1 MVACFLQVF
10 SIEMFSLSWLPFMLN
25 LKSIFRS
32 GSSRSDALLTAVVMK
47 PSSPPG
53 YFLPMTASELLAT
66 TRRQQWLQSLWDYS
80 SLPKDM
86 YRQYYLA
93 PLEHCITL
101 MQEFPLTNSG
111 PYARS
116 GGMAD
121 YMLETVS
128 YAARLSKSYMLPVG
142 APPEE
147 QAAQNAA
154 WNAVVVYAAM
164 LHSLEYLCH
173 LHVEL
178 ESGKRWF
185 PMSDS
190 PPEPYRFRFEQELS
204 PERLQ
209 SFGAMLAWN
218 VIPSEAISWLSNWP
232 EAVKTLSTY
241 LTGFR
246 AQSGVVNAI
255 VSEAIRL
262 TAGASESEPMAVPTK
277 VISVT
282 AEPLQGNALL
292 PGDAENGLGLV
303 ASYSEEGT
311 LRAAEPAPLQ
321 DADLLLPDV
330 HEEPDDTDALLGIMG
345 FASND
350 AAGTRKITPSIEP
363 KEPGEDFWQWL
374 VTGCRSG
381 SLILNKPD
389 GRIHL
394 VAGYVFLHTPGI
406 FHQFLAEKNTQGE
419 DKARLQKAFERLG
432 HHRQDN
438 GTMYT
443 CHLYQ
448 NEQHEGR
455 FQKLSGYLVLA
466 NKIFTGDNIPG
477 SNTLLSVI

>member
-1 MVACFLQVF
+1 
-10 SIEMFSLSWLPFMLN
+10 MLN
-25 LKSIFRS
+25 LKFFLRAGRS
-32 GSSRSDALLTAVVMK
+32 RPGALPIVEAIK
-47 PSSPPG
+47 PSLPPG

-93 PLEHCITL
+93 PLEHCVML
-101 MQEFPLTNSG
+101 MQQFPLTESG
-111 PYARS
+111 PYARP

-142 APPEE
+142 ALPEE

-164 LHSLEYLCH
+164 LPSLEYLCH

-178 ESGKRWF
+178 ENGKRWC
-185 PMSDS
+185 PLLDV
-190 PPEPYRFRFEQELS
+190 PPEPYRFRFAPEQS

-209 SFGAMLAWN
+209 SFGAMLAWKI
-218 VIPSEAISWLSNWP
+218 IPPEAINWLSNWP
-232 EAVKTLSTY
+232 EAIKTLSTY

-262 TAGASESEPMAVPTK
+262 TAGSPESESPVVSTIITL
-277 VISVT
+277 VQ
-282 AEPLQGNALL
+282 AEVLPEGALL
-292 PGDAENGLGLV
+292 SGLAENTPELV
-303 ASYSEEGT
+303 ASSAEEEI
-311 LRAAEPAPLQ
+311 LAPAPEAGL
-321 DADLLLPDV
+321 ALPDAL
-330 HEEPDDTDALLGIMG
+330 EESDDTDALLAMMG
-345 FASND
+345 FASVD
-350 AAGTRKITPSIEP
+350 ATETGEITPSVEP
-363 KEPGEDFWQWL
+363 NDPGEAFWQWL
-374 VTGCRSG
+374 VTGCSSG
-381 SLILNKPD
+381 SLIPNKSD

-394 VAGYVFLHTPGI
+394 VAGYVFLSTPGI
-406 FHQFLAEKNTQGE
+406 FHQFLTETNAPGE

-432 HHRQDN
+432 HHRQDS

-443 CHLYQ
+443 CQLYQ
-448 NEQHEGR
+448 DEQKAGR
-455 FQKLSGYLVLA
+455 FQKLSGYLVPA
-466 NKIFTGDNIPG
+466 SKIFTSDNNPGDNP
-477 SNTLLSVI
+477 LLIVLKA

>member
-1 MVACFLQVF
+1 
-10 SIEMFSLSWLPFMLN
+10 MLN
-25 LKSIFRS
+25 LKSFFHPGRL
-32 GSSRSDALLTAVVMK
+32 RPDAIPTVEATKTSL
-47 PSSPPG
+47 PPG

-93 PLEHCITL
+93 PLEHCVTL
-101 MQEFPLTNSG
+101 MQQFPLTESG
-111 PYARS
+111 PYARP

-147 QAAQNAA
+147 QAAQSAA

-164 LHSLEYLCH
+164 LPSLEYLCH

-178 ESGKRWF
+178 ENGKRWR
-185 PMSDS
+185 PLLDA
-190 PPEPYRFRFEQELS
+190 PPEPYRFRFEPEPS

-209 SFGAMLAWN
+209 SFGAMLAWKI
-218 VIPSEAISWLSNWP
+218 IPPEAINWLSSWP
-232 EAVKTLSTY
+232 EAIKTLSTY

-246 AQSGVVNAI
+246 VQSGVVNAI

-262 TAGASESEPMAVPTK
+262 TAGASESEALVAPATIVP
-277 VISVT
+277 VQ
-282 AEPLQGNALL
+282 AEPLQGGTLL
-292 PGDAENGLGLV
+292 SGLSDDVPELV
-303 ASYSEEGT
+303 ASYSEAEI
-311 LRAAEPAPLQ
+311 LPAAESAPVL
-321 DADLLLPDV
+321 DAELILPGV
-330 HEEPDDTDALLGIMG
+330 QEEWDDTNALLAMMG
-345 FASND
+345 FASAD
-350 AAGTRKITPSIEP
+350 AAETGEITPSAESND
-363 KEPGEDFWQWL
+363 PGEAFWQWL
-374 VTGCRSG
+374 LTGCRSG
-381 SLILNKPD
+381 SLIPNKPD

-394 VAGYVFLHTPGI
+394 VAGYVFLRAPGI
-406 FHQFLAEKNTQGE
+406 FHQYLTETNAPRE

-443 CHLYQ
+443 CQLYQ
-448 NEQHEGR
+448 NEQREGR
-455 FQKLSGYLVLA
+455 FQKLSGYLILA
-466 NKIFTGDNIPG
+466 SKIFTGDNNPG
-477 SNTLLSVI
+477 DNPLLIVI

>member
-1 MVACFLQVF
+1 
-10 SIEMFSLSWLPFMLN
+10 MLN
-25 LKSIFRS
+25 LKSFLRPGRS
-32 GSSRSDALLTAVVMK
+32 RPDVLPTVK
-47 PSSPPG
+47 TIEPSLPPG
-53 YFLPMTASELLAT
+53 YFRPMPASELLAT

-93 PLEHCITL
+93 PLEHCVAL
-101 MQEFPLTNSG
+101 MQQFPLTESG

-147 QAAQNAA
+147 QAAQSAA

-164 LHSLEYLCH
+164 LPSLEYLCH

-185 PMSDS
+185 PLLDA
-190 PPEPYRFRFEQELS
+190 PPEPYRFRFTPEQS

-209 SFGAMLAWN
+209 SFGAMLAWKI
-218 VIPSEAISWLSNWP
+218 IPPEAIGWLSSWP
-232 EAVKTLSTY
+232 DAIKTLSTY

-262 TAGASESEPMAVPTK
+262 TVGVPECDLPVVPAAIVPVPADSLQGESLLSGLADDAPELATSYSAAENRPTTESVPMPDVDLVSPDRQAGA
-277 VISVT
+277 
-282 AEPLQGNALL
+282 
-292 PGDAENGLGLV
+292 
-303 ASYSEEGT
+303 
-311 LRAAEPAPLQ
+311 
-321 DADLLLPDV
+321 
-330 HEEPDDTDALLGIMG
+330 DDTDALLTMMG
-345 FASND
+345 FVSDDAVEISEMAPFVELND
-350 AAGTRKITPSIEP
+350 
-363 KEPGEDFWQWL
+363 PGEAFWQWL

-381 SLILNKPD
+381 SLIPNKSD

-394 VAGYVFLHTPGI
+394 VAGYVFLRAPGI
-406 FHQFLAEKNTQGE
+406 FHQYMTEANVPGE

-443 CHLYQ
+443 CQLYQ
-448 NEQHEGR
+448 NEQREGR

-466 NKIFTGDNIPG
+466 SKVYGSDNNPTD
-477 SNTLLSVI
+477 NPLLIVI

>member
-1 MVACFLQVF
+1 
-10 SIEMFSLSWLPFMLN
+10 MLN
-25 LKSIFRS
+25 LKVFLRS
-32 GSSRSDALLTAVVMK
+32 GLLRPTAEVIK
-47 PSSPPG
+47 PSLPPG

-93 PLEHCITL
+93 PLEHCVTL
-101 MQEFPLTNSG
+101 MQQFPLTESG
-111 PYARS
+111 PYSRP

-147 QAAQNAA
+147 QAAQSAA

-164 LHSLEYLCH
+164 LPALKYLCH

-178 ESGKRWF
+178 ENGKRWF
-185 PMSDS
+185 PLLDA
-190 PPEPYRFRFEQELS
+190 PPEPYRFRFEPEPS

-209 SFGAMLAWN
+209 SFGAMLAWKI
-218 VIPSEAISWLSNWP
+218 IPPEAINWLSSWP
-232 EAVKTLSTY
+232 EAIRTLSTR

-255 VSEAIRL
+255 VSEAIHL
-262 TAGASESEPMAVPTK
+262 TVGTPEGEPPAVPAMIIP
-277 VISVT
+277 VQ
-282 AEPLQGNALL
+282 AEPLQGDVLL
-292 PGDAENGLGLV
+292 SGLADDVPALV
-303 ASYSEEGT
+303 ASYSEEEI
-311 LRAAEPAPLQ
+311 LPAAEPAPAS
-321 DADLLLPDV
+321 DADLIFPD
-330 HEEPDDTDALLGIMG
+330 EQKGPDDTDALLAMMG
-345 FASND
+345 FASAD
-350 AAGTRKITPSIEP
+350 EAETGEISPSAESNA
-363 KEPGEDFWQWL
+363 PGEAFWQWL

-381 SLILNKPD
+381 RLIPNKPD

-394 VAGYVFLHTPGI
+394 VAGYVFLRAPGI
-406 FHQFLAEKNTQGE
+406 FHQFLTETNAPVE

-432 HHRQDN
+432 NHRQDN

-443 CHLYQ
+443 CQLYQ
-448 NEQHEGR
+448 DEQREGR
-455 FQKLSGYLVLA
+455 FQKLSGYLVPVS
-466 NKIFTGDNIPG
+466 KIFTSDNNPGDNP
-477 SNTLLSVI
+477 LLIVLKA

>member
-1 MVACFLQVF
+1 
-10 SIEMFSLSWLPFMLN
+10 MLN
-25 LKSIFRS
+25 LTSFLRP
-32 GSSRSDALLTAVVMK
+32 GRLRPDAPPTVKAIK
-47 PSSPPG
+47 PSLAPG
-53 YFLPMTASELLAT
+53 YFRPMSASELLAT

-80 SLPKDM
+80 SLPKEM

-93 PLEHCITL
+93 PLEHCVTL
-101 MQEFPLTNSG
+101 MQQFPLTESG
-111 PYARS
+111 PYARP

-147 QAAQNAA
+147 QAAQSAA

-164 LHSLEYLCH
+164 LPALEYLCH

-185 PMSDS
+185 PLLDA
-190 PPEPYRFRFEQELS
+190 PPEPYRFRFAAEQS

-209 SFGAMLAWN
+209 SYGAMLAWR
-218 VIPSEAISWLSNWP
+218 VIPPEAVGWLSNWP
-232 EAVKTLSTY
+232 EAIRTLSTY

-262 TAGASESEPMAVPTK
+262 TAGVSATEPTIAPVAIVP
-277 VISVT
+277 VT
-282 AEPLQGNALL
+282 AEPLQGDALL
-292 PGDAENGLGLV
+292 SGLVENMSELV
-303 ASYSEEGT
+303 ASSPEDE
-311 LRAAEPAPLQ
+311 LFSAAEVIPIAEVAPEHLG
-321 DADLLLPDV
+321 
-330 HEEPDDTDALLGIMG
+330 EPDDTDALLAMMG
-345 FASND
+345 FAGEE
-350 AAGTRKITPSIEP
+350 AEEHIPSVETYD
-363 KEPGEDFWQWL
+363 PGEAFWQWL
-374 VTGCRSG
+374 LDGCRSG
-381 SLILNKPD
+381 SLIPNKSD

-394 VAGYVFLHTPGI
+394 VAGYVFLRAPGI
-406 FHQFLAEKNTQGE
+406 FHQFLTETNAPKE
-419 DKARLQKAFERLG
+419 DKSSLQKAFERLG

-448 NEQHEGR
+448 NEQREGR

-466 NKIFTGDNIPG
+466 SKIFPGDNNPG
-477 SNTLLSVI
+477 DNPLLIVI

>member
-1 MVACFLQVF
+1 
-10 SIEMFSLSWLPFMLN
+10 MLN
-25 LKSIFRS
+25 LKSFLRPGRLRPGTLPTVEAIN
-32 GSSRSDALLTAVVMK
+32 
-47 PSSPPG
+47 PSLPPG

-93 PLEHCITL
+93 PLEHCVTL
-101 MQEFPLTNSG
+101 MQQFPLTESG
-111 PYARS
+111 PYARP

-147 QAAQNAA
+147 QAAQSAA

-164 LHSLEYLCH
+164 LPSLEYLCH

-178 ESGKRWF
+178 ENGKRWF
-185 PMSDS
+185 PLLDA
-190 PPEPYRFRFEQELS
+190 PPEPYRFRFEPEQS

-209 SFGAMLAWN
+209 SFGAMLAWKI
-218 VIPSEAISWLSNWP
+218 IPPEAINWLSSWP
-232 EAVKTLSTY
+232 KAIKTLSTY

-262 TAGASESEPMAVPTK
+262 TAGSPESKT
-277 VISVT
+277 
-282 AEPLQGNALL
+282 
-292 PGDAENGLGLV
+292 LV
-303 ASYSEEGT
+303 APAAMVPADSFQGDTLLSGLADDVPELVVSYSEEEI
-311 LRAAEPAPLQ
+311 LPAAEPARAS
-321 DADLLLPDV
+321 DAELIFPDE
-330 HEEPDDTDALLGIMG
+330 HKGPDDTDALLAMMG
-345 FASND
+345 FASAD
-350 AAGTRKITPSIEP
+350 EAETGEITPSAELND
-363 KEPGEDFWQWL
+363 PGEAFWQWL

-381 SLILNKPD
+381 SLVPNKPD

-394 VAGYVFLHTPGI
+394 VAGYVFLRAPGI
-406 FHQFLAEKNTQGE
+406 FHQYLTETNTAGE

-443 CHLYQ
+443 CQLYQ
-448 NEQHEGR
+448 NEQREGR

-466 NKIFTGDNIPG
+466 SKVYDSDNNPGDNP
-477 SNTLLSVI
+477 LLIVI

>member
-1 MVACFLQVF
+1 
-10 SIEMFSLSWLPFMLN
+10 MLN
-25 LKSIFRS
+25 LKSFFHPGRS
-32 GSSRSDALLTAVVMK
+32 RPNTLPTVEAIK
-47 PSSPPG
+47 PSLAPG
-53 YFLPMTASELLAT
+53 YYRPMTACELLAT

-86 YRQYYLA
+86 YRQYYLV
-93 PLEHCITL
+93 PLEHCVTL
-101 MQEFPLTNSG
+101 MQEFPLTESG
-111 PYARS
+111 PYARP

-147 QAAQNAA
+147 QAAQSAA

-164 LHSLEYLCH
+164 LPSLEYLCH

-178 ESGKRWF
+178 ENGKRWF
-185 PMSDS
+185 PLLDA
-190 PPEPYRFRFEQELS
+190 PPEPYRFRFEPEQS

-209 SFGAMLAWN
+209 SFGAMMAWKI
-218 VIPSEAISWLSNWP
+218 IPPEAIVWLSSWP
-232 EAVKTLSTY
+232 EAIKTLSTY

-262 TAGASESEPMAVPTK
+262 TVGAPESEALVAPATIVP
-277 VISVT
+277 VQ
-282 AEPLQGNALL
+282 AEPLQGGSLL
-292 PGDAENGLGLV
+292 SGLSDDVPELV
-303 ASYSEEGT
+303 ASYSEAVPVPVT
-311 LRAAEPAPLQ
+311 
-321 DADLLLPDV
+321 DADLVL
-330 HEEPDDTDALLGIMG
+330 PDDTDTLLTMMG
-345 FASND
+345 FVSTD
-350 AAGTRKITPSIEP
+350 AAETGEITPSAESND
-363 KEPGEDFWQWL
+363 PGEVFWQWL

-381 SLILNKPD
+381 RLVPNKPD

-394 VAGYVFLHTPGI
+394 VAGYVFLRAPGI
-406 FHQFLAEKNTQGE
+406 FHQYLMETNAPGE

-443 CHLYQ
+443 CQLYQ
-448 NEQHEGR
+448 NEQREGR
-455 FQKLSGYLVLA
+455 FQKLSGYMVLA
-466 NKIFTGDNIPG
+466 SKIFPGDNNPG
-477 SNTLLSVI
+477 DNPLLVVI

>member
-1 MVACFLQVF
+1 
-10 SIEMFSLSWLPFMLN
+10 MLN
-25 LKSIFRS
+25 LKSFLRPGRS
-32 GSSRSDALLTAVVMK
+32 RPDALPAVEATK
-47 PSSPPG
+47 PSLPPG
-53 YFLPMTASELLAT
+53 YFRPMTASELLAT

-93 PLEHCITL
+93 PLEHCVTL
-101 MQEFPLTNSG
+101 MQQFPLTESG
-111 PYARS
+111 PYARP

-164 LHSLEYLCH
+164 LPSLEYLCH

-178 ESGKRWF
+178 ENGKCWF
-185 PMSDS
+185 PLLDV
-190 PPEPYRFRFEQELS
+190 PPEPYRFRFAPEQS

-209 SFGAMLAWN
+209 SFGAMLAWKI
-218 VIPSEAISWLSNWP
+218 IPPEAINWLSSWP
-232 EAVKTLSTY
+232 EAIRNLSTY

-262 TAGASESEPMAVPTK
+262 TAGAPESETLVAPVAIV
-277 VISVT
+277 SVQ
-282 AEPLQGNALL
+282 AEPLQGDALL
-292 PGDAENGLGLV
+292 SGLADDVPALI
-303 ASYSEEGT
+303 ASYSEAET
-311 LRAAEPAPLQ
+311 LPAAEPVPAM
-321 DADLLLPDV
+321 DAGLVLPDV
-330 HEEPDDTDALLGIMG
+330 QEERDDTDALLVMMG
-345 FASND
+345 FANSDEAEN
-350 AAGTRKITPSIEP
+350 GEITPSAELND
-363 KEPGEDFWQWL
+363 PGEAFWQWL

-381 SLILNKPD
+381 SLIPNKSD

-394 VAGYVFLHTPGI
+394 VAGYVFLRAPGI
-406 FHQFLAEKNTQGE
+406 FHQYLTETNAPGE
-419 DKARLQKAFERLG
+419 YKARLQKAFERLG

-443 CHLYQ
+443 CQLYQ
-448 NEQHEGR
+448 NGQREGR

-466 NKIFTGDNIPG
+466 SKVYDSDNNPGDNP
-477 SNTLLSVI
+477 LLIVI

>member
-1 MVACFLQVF
+1 
-10 SIEMFSLSWLPFMLN
+10 MLN
-25 LKSIFRS
+25 LKSFFHPRRS
-32 GSSRSDALLTAVVMK
+32 RQDVLPTVEATKSSL
-47 PSSPPG
+47 PPD
-53 YFLPMTASELLAT
+53 YFQPMTASELLAT

-93 PLEHCITL
+93 PLEHCVTL
-101 MQEFPLTNSG
+101 MQQFPLSESG
-111 PYARS
+111 PYARP

-128 YAARLSKSYMLPVG
+128 YAVRLSKSYMLPVG

-147 QAAQNAA
+147 QAAQSAA

-164 LHSLEYLCH
+164 LPSLEYLCH

-178 ESGKRWF
+178 DNGKRWF
-185 PMSDS
+185 PLLDA
-190 PPEPYRFRFEQELS
+190 PPESYRFRFAPEQS

-209 SFGAMLAWN
+209 SFGAMLAWKI
-218 VIPSEAISWLSNWP
+218 IPPEAINWLSSWP
-232 EAVKTLSTY
+232 EAIKTLSTY

-262 TAGASESEPMAVPTK
+262 TAGAPEGEQPAVPAMIIP
-277 VISVT
+277 VQDES
-282 AEPLQGNALL
+282 LQGDTLL
-292 PGDAENGLGLV
+292 SGLADDVPELIV
-303 ASYSEEGT
+303 SYSEEEI
-311 LRAAEPAPLQ
+311 LPAAEPAPVL
-321 DADLLLPDV
+321 DAVLIFPD
-330 HEEPDDTDALLGIMG
+330 EQEGPDDTDALLATMG
-345 FASND
+345 FVSVD
-350 AAGTRKITPSIEP
+350 AAETGEITPSAESND
-363 KEPGEDFWQWL
+363 PGEAFWRWL

-381 SLILNKPD
+381 SLIPNKPD

-394 VAGYVFLHTPGI
+394 VAGYVFLRAPGI
-406 FHQFLAEKNTQGE
+406 FHQYLTETNAPGE

-443 CHLYQ
+443 CQLYQ
-448 NEQHEGR
+448 NEQREGR

-466 NKIFTGDNIPG
+466 SKVYDSDNNPGDNP
-477 SNTLLSVI
+477 LLIVI

>member
-1 MVACFLQVF
+1 
-10 SIEMFSLSWLPFMLN
+10 MLN
-25 LKSIFRS
+25 LKSFLRPGRS
-32 GSSRSDALLTAVVMK
+32 RPDALPTAEVMK
-47 PSSPPG
+47 PSLPPG
-53 YFLPMTASELLAT
+53 YFQPMTTSELLAT

-93 PLEHCITL
+93 PLEHCVTL
-101 MQEFPLTNSG
+101 MQQFPLTESG
-111 PYARS
+111 PYARP

-164 LHSLEYLCH
+164 LPSLEYLCH
-173 LHVEL
+173 LHIEL
-178 ESGKRWF
+178 ESGKCWF
-185 PMSDS
+185 PLLDA
-190 PPEPYRFRFEQELS
+190 PPEPYRFRFVPEPS

-209 SFGAMLAWN
+209 SFGAMLAWK
-218 VIPSEAISWLSNWP
+218 VIPPEAIGWLSSWP
-232 EAVKTLSTY
+232 EAIRTLSTY

-262 TAGASESEPMAVPTK
+262 TAGAPEGEPPAVPAMIIP
-277 VISVT
+277 VQ
-282 AEPLQGNALL
+282 AEPLQGDALL
-292 PGDAENGLGLV
+292 SGLAENVPDLV
-303 ASYSEEGT
+303 ASYSEEEI
-311 LRAAEPAPLQ
+311 LPAAEPAPAT
-321 DADLLLPDV
+321 DTDLIFPDV
-330 HEEPDDTDALLGIMG
+330 QKDPDDTDALLAMMG
-345 FASND
+345 FVSAD
-350 AAGTRKITPSIEP
+350 AAETGEITPSVEQQD
-363 KEPGEDFWQWL
+363 PGEAFWQWL

-381 SLILNKPD
+381 SLIPNKPG

-394 VAGYVFLHTPGI
+394 VAGYVFLRAPGI
-406 FHQFLAEKNTQGE
+406 FHQYLTETNAPGE

-443 CHLYQ
+443 CQLYQ
-448 NEQHEGR
+448 NEQREGR

-466 NKIFTGDNIPG
+466 SKIFPGDNNPG
-477 SNTLLSVI
+477 DNPLLVVI

>member
-1 MVACFLQVF
+1 MK
-10 SIEMFSLSWLPFMLN
+10 FSL
-25 LKSIFRS
+25 KSFLRPGRS
-32 GSSRSDALLTAVVMK
+32 RPDALPIVEPIK
-47 PSSPPG
+47 PSLPPG

-86 YRQYYLA
+86 YRHYYLA
-93 PLEHCITL
+93 PLEHCVML
-101 MQEFPLTNSG
+101 MQQFPLTERG
-111 PYARS
+111 PYARP

-147 QAAQNAA
+147 QAAQSAA

-164 LHSLEYLCH
+164 LPSLEYLCH

-178 ESGKRWF
+178 ENGKRWF
-185 PMSDS
+185 PLLDA
-190 PPEPYRFRFEQELS
+190 PPEPYRFRFAPEQS

-209 SFGAMLAWN
+209 SFAAMLAWKI
-218 VIPSEAISWLSNWP
+218 IPPEAIVWLSSWP
-232 EAVKTLSTY
+232 EAIRTLSTY

-255 VSEAIRL
+255 VLEAIRL
-262 TAGASESEPMAVPTK
+262 TAGAPEGEQSAIPAMIIPVQ
-277 VISVT
+277 V
-282 AEPLQGNALL
+282 EPLQGNALL
-292 PGDAENGLGLV
+292 SGLADDVPALV
-303 ASYSEEGT
+303 ASYSEAEP
-311 LRAAEPAPLQ
+311 LPAAEPVPATNADMIFQ
-321 DADLLLPDV
+321 D
-330 HEEPDDTDALLGIMG
+330 EQDDTDALLVMMG
-345 FASND
+345 FASVD
-350 AAGTRKITPSIEP
+350 AAETGETTPSAESND
-363 KEPGEDFWQWL
+363 PGEVFWQWL

-381 SLILNKPD
+381 RLVPNKPD

-394 VAGYVFLHTPGI
+394 VAGYVFLRAPGI
-406 FHQFLAEKNTQGE
+406 FHQYLMETNAPGE

-443 CHLYQ
+443 CQLYQ
-448 NEQHEGR
+448 NEQREGR

-466 NKIFTGDNIPG
+466 SKIFPGDNNPG
-477 SNTLLSVI
+477 DNPLLVVI

>member
-1 MVACFLQVF
+1 
-10 SIEMFSLSWLPFMLN
+10 MLN
-25 LKSIFRS
+25 LKSLLRPGRS
-32 GSSRSDALLTAVVMK
+32 RPDAPPIVEAIK
-47 PSSPPG
+47 PSLPPG
-53 YFLPMTASELLAT
+53 YFRPMPARELLAT

-86 YRQYYLA
+86 YHQYYLA
-93 PLEHCITL
+93 PLEHCVAL
-101 MQEFPLTNSG
+101 MQQFPLTESG
-111 PYARS
+111 SYARP

-164 LHSLEYLCH
+164 LPSLEYLCH

-178 ESGKRWF
+178 ENGKRWF
-185 PMSDS
+185 PLLDA
-190 PPEPYRFRFEQELS
+190 PPEPYRFRFEAEPS

-209 SFGAMLAWN
+209 SFGAMLAWKI
-218 VIPSEAISWLSNWP
+218 IPPEAINWLSSWP
-232 EAVKTLSTY
+232 EAIRTLSTF

-255 VSEAIRL
+255 VSEAIHL
-262 TAGASESEPMAVPTK
+262 TVGTPEGEPPAVPAMIIP
-277 VISVT
+277 VQ
-282 AEPLQGNALL
+282 AEPLQGDALL
-292 PGDAENGLGLV
+292 SGLADDVPALV
-303 ASYSEEGT
+303 TSYSEAET
-311 LRAAEPAPLQ
+311 LPAAEPVPAT
-321 DADLLLPDV
+321 DADLVLPDV
-330 HEEPDDTDALLGIMG
+330 QEERDDTDALLVMMG
-345 FASND
+345 FAS
-350 AAGTRKITPSIEP
+350 AVEAETGEITPSAESND
-363 KEPGEDFWQWL
+363 PGEAFWQWL

-381 SLILNKPD
+381 SLIPNKPD

-394 VAGYVFLHTPGI
+394 VAGYVFLRAPGI
-406 FHQFLAEKNTQGE
+406 FHQYLTETNAPGE

-438 GTMYT
+438 GSMYT
-443 CHLYQ
+443 CQLYQ
-448 NEQHEGR
+448 NEQREGR

-466 NKIFTGDNIPG
+466 SKIFTGDNNPRD
-477 SNTLLSVI
+477 NPLLIVI

>member
-1 MVACFLQVF
+1 
-10 SIEMFSLSWLPFMLN
+10 MLN
-25 LKSIFRS
+25 LKSFLRPGRS
-32 GSSRSDALLTAVVMK
+32 CPDAPPTVKAIK
-47 PSSPPG
+47 PSLPPG
-53 YFLPMTASELLAT
+53 YFRPMTASELLAT

-80 SLPKDM
+80 SLPKEM

-93 PLEHCITL
+93 PLEHCVTL
-101 MQEFPLTNSG
+101 MQQFPLTESG
-111 PYARS
+111 PYAHP

-147 QAAQNAA
+147 QAAQSAA

-164 LHSLEYLCH
+164 LPALEYLCH

-185 PMSDS
+185 PLLDA
-190 PPEPYRFRFEQELS
+190 PPEPYRFRFAAEQS

-209 SFGAMLAWN
+209 SFGAMLAWRA
-218 VIPSEAISWLSNWP
+218 VPPEAVGWLSNWP
-232 EAVKTLSTY
+232 EAIKTLSTY

-246 AQSGVVNAI
+246 VQSGVVNAI

-262 TAGASESEPMAVPTK
+262 TAGASATEPTIAAVAIVP
-277 VISVT
+277 VT
-282 AEPLQGNALL
+282 SEPLQGDTLL
-292 PGDAENGLGLV
+292 SGLVENMSELV
-303 ASYSEEGT
+303 ASSPENE
-311 LRAAEPAPLQ
+311 LFSAAEVIPISEVAPEHLG
-321 DADLLLPDV
+321 
-330 HEEPDDTDALLGIMG
+330 EPDDTDALLAMMG
-345 FASND
+345 FAD
-350 AAGTRKITPSIEP
+350 EEAEEHIPSVETYD
-363 KEPGEDFWQWL
+363 PGEAFWQWL
-374 VTGCRSG
+374 LDGCRSG
-381 SLILNKPD
+381 SLIPNKPE

-394 VAGYVFLHTPGI
+394 VAGYVFLRAPGI
-406 FHQFLAEKNTQGE
+406 FHQFLTETNAPKE
-419 DKARLQKAFERLG
+419 DKSSLQKAFERLG

-448 NEQHEGR
+448 NEQREGR

-466 NKIFTGDNIPG
+466 SKIFPGDNNPG
-477 SNTLLSVI
+477 DNPLLIVI

>member
-1 MVACFLQVF
+1 MK
-10 SIEMFSLSWLPFMLN
+10 FSL
-25 LKSIFRS
+25 KSFLRPGRS
-32 GSSRSDALLTAVVMK
+32 RPDALPIVEPIK
-47 PSSPPG
+47 PSLPPG

-86 YRQYYLA
+86 YRHYYLA
-93 PLEHCITL
+93 PLEHCVML
-101 MQEFPLTNSG
+101 MQQFPLTERG
-111 PYARS
+111 PYARP

-147 QAAQNAA
+147 QAAQSAA

-164 LHSLEYLCH
+164 LPSLEYLCH

-178 ESGKRWF
+178 ENGKRWF
-185 PMSDS
+185 PLLDA
-190 PPEPYRFRFEQELS
+190 PPEPYRFRFAPEQS

-209 SFGAMLAWN
+209 SFAAMLAWKI
-218 VIPSEAISWLSNWP
+218 IPPEAIVWLSSWP
-232 EAVKTLSTY
+232 EAIKTLSTY

-262 TAGASESEPMAVPTK
+262 TVGVAGTEPLAVPVAT
-277 VISVT
+277 VPVES
-282 AEPLQGNALL
+282 LQGGELL
-292 PGDAENGLGLV
+292 SGLV
-303 ASYSEEGT
+303 ENAPDLVVSSSEEE
-311 LRAAEPAPLQ
+311 LFSAAELIPISEVAPEHLGG
-321 DADLLLPDV
+321 
-330 HEEPDDTDALLGIMG
+330 PDDTDALLAMMG
-345 FASND
+345 FVGEEAEEHIPPVQTY
-350 AAGTRKITPSIEP
+350 G
-363 KEPGEDFWQWL
+363 PGEAFWQWL
-374 VTGCRSG
+374 LDGCRSG
-381 SLILNKPD
+381 SLIPNKPD
-389 GRIHL
+389 GMIHL
-394 VAGYVFLHTPGI
+394 VAGYVFLRAPGI
-406 FHQFLAEKNTQGE
+406 FHQFLTETNAPKG
-419 DKARLQKAFERLG
+419 DKASLQKAFERLG

-448 NEQHEGR
+448 NQQREGR

-466 NKIFTGDNIPG
+466 SKIFTGDNNPG
-477 SNTLLSVI
+477 DNTLLVVI

>member
-1 MVACFLQVF
+1 
-10 SIEMFSLSWLPFMLN
+10 MLN
-25 LKSIFRS
+25 LKYFLRPGRPCPDVAPTVETI
-32 GSSRSDALLTAVVMK
+32 K
-47 PSSPPG
+47 PSLPPG

-93 PLEHCITL
+93 PLEQCVTL
-101 MQEFPLTNSG
+101 MQQFPLTESG
-111 PYARS
+111 PYARP

-147 QAAQNAA
+147 QAAQSAA
-154 WNAVVVYAAM
+154 WNAVVIYAAM
-164 LHSLEYLCH
+164 LPSLEYLCH

-178 ESGKRWF
+178 ENGKRWF
-185 PMSDS
+185 PLLDA
-190 PPEPYRFRFEQELS
+190 PAEPYRFRFEPEPS

-209 SFGAMLAWN
+209 SFGAMLAWKI
-218 VIPSEAISWLSNWP
+218 IPPEAISWLSSWP
-232 EAVKTLSTY
+232 EAIRTLSTY

-262 TAGASESEPMAVPTK
+262 TAGAPEGEPLVVPTAAP
-277 VISVT
+277 VPVPVPVES
-282 AEPLQGNALL
+282 L
-292 PGDAENGLGLV
+292 PPGLSDDVPELV
-303 ASYSEEGT
+303 ASYSEAET
-311 LRAAEPAPLQ
+311 LPAAEPVPAT
-321 DADLLLPDV
+321 DGDLIFPDEQ
-330 HEEPDDTDALLGIMG
+330 EELDDTDALLAMMG
-345 FASND
+345 FDSTDAAETSEIMLSTGSND
-350 AAGTRKITPSIEP
+350 
-363 KEPGEDFWQWL
+363 PGEAFWQWL
-374 VTGCRSG
+374 ITGCRSG
-381 SLILNKPD
+381 SLIPNKPD

-394 VAGYVFLHTPGI
+394 VAGYVFLRAPGI
-406 FHQFLAEKNTQGE
+406 FHQYLTETNAPVE
-419 DKARLQKAFERLG
+419 DKARLQKEFERLG

-448 NEQHEGR
+448 NEQREGR
-455 FQKLSGYLVLA
+455 FQKMSGYLVLA
-466 NKIFTGDNIPG
+466 SKIFTGDNNPG
-477 SNTLLSVI
+477 DNPLLIVK